1 MNKQYNWP
9 ILGHSK
15 LKNFFQTSIENQS
28 LSHAYLFYGAKGVGK
43 LALAKIF
50 AQTILCQSENLS
62 KPCGECQNCKQF
74 VAGVYADLHY
84 LNREI
89 NEKSGLRKANIQ
101 VAQVRNLQEKIS
113 TRAFLNS
120 YKIVIIPEAET
131 LSQGAG
137 NSLLKTLE
145 EPTARTII
153 IMLSDNLETI
163 LPTILSRVQKFKFL
177 PVTKARIYDLL
188 VKKGADRDMAREIAE
203 LSEGKPEQALTLWE
217 NQEQVGEYKEKVH
230 EMLRVFSGNMNDK
243 FSLAQKLTDKKSND
257 QILESLRIFMKL
269 LRDILL
275 IKSNALE
282 LTVNGY
288 LKNDLRSVA
297 SNLTLARLVSAL
309 RAAEITKNYV
319 IRNVNPRLALEN
331 LFIFI

>member
-15 LKNFFQTSIENQS
+15 LKNFFQTSIENQA

-230 EMLRVFSGNMNDK
+230 EMVRVFSGNMNDK

-275 IKSNALE
+275 IKSNASE

>member
-1 MNKQYNWP
+1 M
-9 ILGHSK
+9 
-15 LKNFFQTSIENQS
+15 
-28 LSHAYLFYGAKGVGK
+28 GK